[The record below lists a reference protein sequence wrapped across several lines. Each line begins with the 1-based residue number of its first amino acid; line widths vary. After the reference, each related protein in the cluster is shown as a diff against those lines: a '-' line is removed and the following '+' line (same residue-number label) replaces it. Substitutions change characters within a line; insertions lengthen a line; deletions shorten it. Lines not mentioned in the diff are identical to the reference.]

1 MAQRILEKGESMIV
15 EFNDKQFK
23 VKKTRMEIK
32 LDNRFYTL
40 DEIREKIKVYDK
52 DGEEVKDYDDVELL
66 SYLHQI
72 NLIRFDKV

>member
-1 MAQRILEKGESMIV
+1 MIV
-15 EFNDKQFK
+15 EYNDKQFK
-23 VKKTRMEIK
+23 VKKTIMEIK

-72 NLIRFDKV
+72 NLIHFDKV

>member
-1 MAQRILEKGESMIV
+1 MIV
-15 EFNDKQFK
+15 EYNDKQFK
-23 VKKTRMEIK
+23 VKKTIMEIK